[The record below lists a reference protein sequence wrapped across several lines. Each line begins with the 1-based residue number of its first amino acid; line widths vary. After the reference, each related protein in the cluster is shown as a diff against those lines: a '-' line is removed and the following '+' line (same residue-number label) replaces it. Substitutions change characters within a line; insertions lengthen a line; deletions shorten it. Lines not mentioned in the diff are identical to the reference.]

1 VHKRK
6 SLRCALLFNEGRS
19 GVPPIG
25 LKMSREAVYRLQVI
39 LEGRFAAGPLGGNSG
54 VRFQAHLIAAGSLRA
69 NRPFAC
75 THRSFA
81 MESRARLGLCINHVS
96 RA

>member
-54 VRFQAHLIAAGSLRA
+54 VRFQAHLISRRLAQGQSSFRMYPSQFCDGVP
-69 NRPFAC
+69 RPP
-75 THRSFA
+75 
-81 MESRARLGLCINHVS
+81 GLVH
-96 RA
+96 